1 MNITLPVFGG
11 IGNILTFIVMQRG
24 SLKEVSTCF
33 YMSVLALAD
42 TGKYITEG
50 VSMCFYMSM
59 LALADTGKYITEG
72 VSMCFYMS
80 VLTLAD
86 TGKYITE
93 RSLNMFLH
101 VCVGSG

>member
-1 MNITLPVFGG
+1 M
-11 IGNILTFIVMQRG
+11 LTFIVMQRG

-59 LALADTGKYITEG
+59 LALADTGKYLLKD
-72 VSMCFYMS
+72 
-80 VLTLAD
+80 VLNVFSTCL
-86 TGKYITE
+86 
-93 RSLNMFLH
+93 
-101 VCVGSG
+101 C